1 MKKIIV
7 LGGTGFVG
15 AHVCEKL
22 VREGWQVTVPTRRA
36 IHAKGIMHL
45 PGLTVQQLDVHDETA
60 LTAAVAG
67 HDTLV

>member
-22 VREGWQVTVPTRRA
+22 VRAGWQLTLPTRR
-36 IHAKGIMHL
+36 
-45 PGLTVQQLDVHDETA
+45 
-60 LTAAVAG
+60 
-67 HDTLV
+67 